1 MVPIITHFRLSFLPG
16 RARAGQGET
25 RDFIL
30 GSQAF
35 ILGFTSC
42 SGSIAVLLSLANT
55 QIREFYDARIGEE
68 MRLSSMSCGSQA
80 KKNHQTH
87 LEEF

>member
-1 MVPIITHFRLSFLPG
+1 MVPIITHFRLSFLHG
-16 RARAGQGET
+16 RARAGQRET

-35 ILGFTSC
+35 ILGLTSC
-42 SGSIAVLLSLANT
+42 SGSVVGLLSLANT
-55 QIREFYDARIGEE
+55 QIREFYDASIGEE

-80 KKNHQTH
+80 
-87 LEEF
+87 